1 MAEAA
6 FGVQLR
12 RFRQAAT
19 LSLRQLAARVG
30 YDHSYL
36 SQVERGRRPGSAHLA
51 QLCDRELGTGPALTT
66 AYERTRTPENLS
78 RPTESAHPTESA
90 NPTETAHRTES
101 ARITESARTTE
112 DSAWSTE
119 ESARRTAERAR
130 STEDSARTTAG
141 AATAG
146 DGLEAARHG
155 LAGWFGPGREVDE
168 WRAVTAAYAGEF
180 ATTTAAE
187 LLPELTAD
195 LQLLRSTASPELTV
209 PAAELSVLIALTL
222 TGLGQLRSAGR
233 WWRTARAAADS
244 SGERRIR
251 SLVRSWEASSGLVER
266 RPLHELLE
274 LAEEAFA
281 LADDPEQLA
290 RALAVRAQV
299 LAAMGDAAGA
309 QRAVRGL
316 LVVAAELPTA
326 STSLFACSQ
335 REVFGVEGGVW
346 TTLGEPPAA
355 YEALDRAL
363 SMCQPERL
371 RERAELELIVS
382 RCLVVEG
389 EVAAGLAVAMRV
401 LVELPDPWHT
411 HPLYDTAARVLSGV
425 QGEESER
432 AAREYREL
440 LRRRPFDNRTMG
452 SGSSFSWSQ
461 G

>member
-1 MAEAA
+1 VAEAA

-12 RFRQAAT
+12 RFRQAAA
-19 LSLRQLAARVG
+19 LSLRQLAGRVG

-66 AYERTRTPENLS
+66 AYERS
-78 RPTESAHPTESA
+78 RRAEEPVRSMVGV
-90 NPTETAHRTES
+90 
-101 ARITESARTTE
+101 TT
-112 DSAWSTE
+112 D
-119 ESARRTAERAR
+119 
-130 STEDSARTTAG
+130 
-141 AATAG
+141 G
-146 DGLEAARHG
+146 DALEAVRHG
-155 LAGWFGPGREVDE
+155 LVGSFGPGREVDE

-180 ATTTAAE
+180 ATTTQAE
-187 LLPELTAD
+187 LLPDLTAD
-195 LQLLRSTASPELTV
+195 LQLLRSTASPGSTELTG

-222 TGLGQLRSAGR
+222 TGLGRIRSAGR

-251 SLVRSWEASSGLVER
+251 SLVRSWEACSGLVER

-274 LAEEAFA
+274 LAEEALT
-281 LADDPEQLA
+281 LADDLEQLA
-290 RALAVRAQV
+290 RALAARAQV
-299 LAAMGDAAGA
+299 LAAMGDAAAA
-309 QRAVRGL
+309 QRAVQGL
-316 LVVAAELPTA
+316 LVVAGELQPG

-363 SMCQPERL
+363 SLCPPERL
-371 RERAELELIVS
+371 RERAELELVLS

-389 EVAAGLAVAMRV
+389 EVATGLAVAMRV

-411 HPLYDTAARVLSGV
+411 HPLYDVAGRVLSAV
-425 QGEESER
+425 QGEELGR
-432 AAREYREL
+432 AAVRDYREL
-440 LRRRPFDNRTMG
+440 LRRRPFDNRTVG
-452 SGSSFSWSQ
+452 SGSSFGRSQ

>member
-12 RFRQAAT
+12 RFRQAAA

-51 QLCDRELGTGPALTT
+51 QLCDRELGTGPALTA
-66 AYERTRTPENLS
+66 AYEQTRRLEEPL
-78 RPTESAHPTESA
+78 
-90 NPTETAHRTES
+90 
-101 ARITESARTTE
+101 RIKV
-112 DSAWSTE
+112 
-119 ESARRTAERAR
+119 
-130 STEDSARTTAG
+130 G
-141 AATAG
+141 AATGG
-146 DGLEAARHG
+146 DAQEGVRQGLVGVAIGGDALETVRHG
-155 LAGWFGPGREVDE
+155 LVGSFGPGREVDE

-180 ATTTAAE
+180 ATTTPAE

-195 LQLLRSTASPELTV
+195 LQLLRTTASPGSTELTV

-222 TGLGQLRSAGR
+222 TGLGRIRSAGR

-251 SLVRSWEASSGLVER
+251 SLVRSWEASSGMVER

-274 LAEEAFA
+274 LAEEALT

-290 RALAVRAQV
+290 RALAVRAQI
-299 LAAMGDAAGA
+299 LAAMGDAEGA

-316 LVVAAELPTA
+316 LVVATELPPG
-326 STSLFACSQ
+326 SSSLFACSQ

-346 TTLGEPPAA
+346 TTLGEPSAA

-363 SMCQPERL
+363 GLCPPERL
-371 RERAELELIVS
+371 RERAELELVLS

-389 EVAAGLAVAMRV
+389 EAATGLAVAMRV

-411 HPLYDTAARVLSGV
+411 HPLYDVAGRVLSAV
-425 QGEESER
+425 QGEELGR
-432 AAREYREL
+432 AAVRDYREL
-440 LRRRPFDNRTMG
+440 LRRRPFDNRTVG
-452 SGSSFSWSQ
+452 SGSSSGWSQ